1 MAYEMSLEGKVALIT
16 GTTSGFGNRF
26 ARVLADAGAKVAI
39 TGRRV
44 ERLEKLK
51 AEIEA
56 AGGTAFPVAL
66 DVMDIASIEA
76 CVEQVTAELGPID
89 ILVNNA
95 GMNIEAMA
103 VDMKPED
110 FDTMMS
116 TNVRGAFFMAQA
128 VAKQMIARKSGG
140 RIINIASIGAHT
152 VLPGLA
158 TYCMSKAAVA
168 MMSRSLAREWARR
181 EINVNA
187 LCPGYIETELN
198 SEWFHSEGG
207 QKQIASFPRKRLGE
221 IDDLDGILVYLAS
234 DASRFVTGSVI
245 TVDDGQ
251 SL

>member
-66 DVMDIASIEA
+66 DVMDIGSIEA

-128 VAKQMIARKSGG
+128 VGRQLIARKSGG